1 MHFHHISDYSSQEL
15 QLRGTM
21 VMTWYD
27 FRLSWNPDEYD
38 DLDYIEL
45 PLTEIWRPELIVY
58 ERLSKHSDVSF
69 QTETD
74 IVKVRNTGKVKW
86 VTIASTRTFC
96 SINVE
101 NFPRDKHTCD
111 VTFTTWLH
119 QDNEQKL
126 QILGKMD
133 SCEIEHLTWRLTF
146 TGLGGNDSLYRCH
159 QYLQNQSYVRYIAT
173 LERLD
178 TNFGMYTF
186 VIPNIFISLLSG
198 FTICFPRGDSNGP
211 AFGVMCLLAL
221 IIQLGT
227 LYQVLPDTAFSK
239 VGQSIAILTIA
250 VAVVTFFSVIN
261 MVTEDDSCVV
271 SKMTNLNQFYLKKR
285 ESWHNRHKKKQ
296 YIEMTNSSHDNVSET
311 KNTNLDIESSEDNPS
326 CSNTPEHIQIT
337 NRKVSPK
344 ANSSDDAVS
353 ESKNTNLDIEISE
366 DNPSCSNTPEYIKIT
381 NRKVSPKANSSDDTV
396 SETKHTNL
404 DKESSEVIPSGSN
417 IPEPVKVKDGST
429 RTQNVIQMLTWFNIK
444 RAVAIVFFLAIGGI
458 NVYMRLSLNN

>member
-1 MHFHHISDYSSQEL
+1 MNQEL

>member
-1 MHFHHISDYSSQEL
+1 
-15 QLRGTM
+15 
-21 VMTWYD
+21 
-27 FRLSWNPDEYD
+27 
-38 DLDYIEL
+38 
-45 PLTEIWRPELIVY
+45 
-58 ERLSKHSDVSF
+58 
-69 QTETD
+69 
-74 IVKVRNTGKVKW
+74 
-86 VTIASTRTFC
+86 
-96 SINVE
+96 
-101 NFPRDKHTCD
+101 
-111 VTFTTWLH
+111 
-119 QDNEQKL
+119 
-126 QILGKMD
+126 
-133 SCEIEHLTWRLTF
+133 
-146 TGLGGNDSLYRCH
+146 
-159 QYLQNQSYVRYIAT
+159 
-173 LERLD
+173 
-178 TNFGMYTF
+178 MYTF

-198 FTICFPRGDSNGP
+198 FTICFQEETATDQRLC
-211 AFGVMCLLAL
+211 MCLLAL

-271 SKMTNLNQFYLKKR
+271 SKMTNLNQFYLKKK

-344 ANSSDDAVS
+344 ANSSDD
-353 ESKNTNLDIEISE
+353 
-366 DNPSCSNTPEYIKIT
+366 
-381 NRKVSPKANSSDDTV
+381 TV

-429 RTQNVIQMLTWFNIK
+429 RKRDKRPWFNIK
-444 RAVAIVFFLAIGGI
+444 RAVAIVFFLSHRWDQ
-458 NVYMRLSLNN
+458 RLYAFKFEQLITIVTIRHILLESVRAPRQLKTICFKRTKLLKHLLFIM